1 MNNQIEIQKNSRRNQ
16 FIIWFVLLQPLVDIL
31 TSLGIIYFKMSV
43 TVGVVARSLFLCL
56 IMWDLIITPH
66 WKKRKAAVFYVVILA
81 LYCISFLGLIIIT
94 PDNGTIFTNIKQLFK
109 IVYFPLTL
117 VYFYQMYKEG
127 RIIIRKELLSKVLFI
142 YMFIIFLGFISGTG
156 FSAYSTRVSGNKGW
170 FFAGN
175 DLTAILSLLIPLG
188 FHVTVTQFIDSRSL
202 TKRLFILF
210 YFFLIV
216 FSTTHIGTKAI
227 YFSTLVFF
235 FIYGVYHGIKFLSQK
250 KVFQIGVST
259 TSLILVALMLVS
271 MKFTPI
277 GESFNV
283 LQFKFEQSTEET
295 PPVVVEDPIEEVIDK
310 DDFTDAENEEMEEVT
325 ESSTYRVANWLL
337 SNRLDKALPVHIH
350 YMDQSAAAKML
361 GIGYFRETGKI
372 DLSTQIEIDFLALFY
387 RHGFLG
393 MLIIL
398 LPMGY
403 IILNELTRAFKHWR
417 KVIGS
422 PEILVLLLSVMYML
436 AFALITGHVL
446 VSPAVSIFVSMI
458 IVSWV
463 ESQDRSF
470 HSKSSEL
477 NYSAYRR

>member
-1 MNNQIEIQKNSRRNQ
+1 MNSQLEIQKNSKRNQ

-66 WKKRKAAVFYVVILA
+66 WKKRKSAVFYVGILA
-81 LYCISFLGLIIIT
+81 VYCIAFLYLMFVT
-94 PDNGTIFTNIKQLFK
+94 PDNGSLFTNIKQLFK

-117 VYFYQMYKEG
+117 VYFYQMYKER
-127 RIIIRKELLSKVLFI
+127 RITIRKDLLAKVLFI
-142 YMFIIFLGFISGTG
+142 YMVIIFLGFISGTG
-156 FSAYSTRVSGNKGW
+156 FSAYNTRVSGNKGW

-188 FHVTVTQFIDSRSL
+188 FHVAVTQFAETRNMM
-202 TKRLFILF
+202 KRIYILF

-235 FIYGVYHGIKFLSQK
+235 FIYGVYHGVKYLMQK
-250 KVFQIGVST
+250 KAIQRGASV
-259 TSLILVALMLVS
+259 TSISLVVLMLIS
-271 MKFTPI
+271 MRFTPI

-283 LQFKFEQSTEET
+283 LQFKFQQSAEET
-295 PPVVVEDPIEEVIDK
+295 PPVVVENPSEEVLDR
-310 DDFTDAENEEMEEVT
+310 DDFTDEENEEMEEVT
-325 ESSTYRVANWLL
+325 ESSVYRVANWLL
-337 SNRLDKALPVHIH
+337 SNRLDKALPVHVH
-350 YMDQSAAAKML
+350 YMDQGVAPKLL
-361 GIGYFRETGKI
+361 GIGYFKETGKI

-387 RHGFLG
+387 RHGVLG
-393 MLIIL
+393 MIIIL

-403 IILNELTRAFKHWR
+403 IFLKEMKHALKNWR
-417 KVIGS
+417 KVIGE
-422 PEILVLLLSVMYML
+422 PEILVLLLSVMYIL

-458 IVSWV
+458 LVSWV
-463 ESQDRSF
+463 QSQDRSF
-470 HSKSSEL
+470 HSESAQI